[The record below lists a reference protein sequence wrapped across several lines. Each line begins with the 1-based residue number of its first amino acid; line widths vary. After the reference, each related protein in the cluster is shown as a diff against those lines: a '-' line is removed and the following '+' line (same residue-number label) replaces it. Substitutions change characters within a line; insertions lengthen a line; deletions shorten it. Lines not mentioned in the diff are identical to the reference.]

1 MKGRKSLDILSE
13 LCNHFGGHKYYIT
26 DFDNNIDLKFT
37 EEFRVVIEN
46 PYNTENLYID
56 IMYGEIT
63 VFWMMYH
70 EHFYLDWMY
79 QDLIDFLDEF
89 FQDDFSFINLKIK
102 R

>member
-26 DFDNNIDLKFT
+26 DFDNNIDPKFT

-46 PYNTENLYID
+46 SYNTENLYID

-63 VFWMMYH
+63 VF
-70 EHFYLDWMY
+70 L
-79 QDLIDFLDEF
+79 
-89 FQDDFSFINLKIK
+89 DDFSFINLK
-102 R
+102 

>member
-1 MKGRKSLDILSE
+1 MKGKSLDILSE

-26 DFDNNIDLKFT
+26 DFYNNIDPKFT

-63 VFWMMYH
+63 VFWMMSH

-79 QDLIDFLDEF
+79 QDLIDFLDNF
-89 FQDDFSFINLKIK
+89 FLDDFSFINL

>member
-63 VFWMMYH
+63 VFWMMSH

-79 QDLIDFLDEF
+79 QYLIDFLDNF
-89 FQDDFSFINLKIK
+89 FWMIFLLLI
-102 R
+102 